1 MATEKT
7 VEIRGSAKA
16 AFRRIQRTYDFLGQT
31 FTLQFVRIDPAIE
44 HAVRVEQGDKD
55 FSGTLLIDQDKS

>member
-7 VEIRGSAKA
+7 IQIRGSAKA
-16 AFRRIQRTYDFLGQT
+16 AFRRVERTYTFFGRQ
-31 FTLQFVRIDPAIE
+31 FTLQFVRVDPAIE

-55 FSGTLLIDQDKS
+55 FAGTLLIDQDNS